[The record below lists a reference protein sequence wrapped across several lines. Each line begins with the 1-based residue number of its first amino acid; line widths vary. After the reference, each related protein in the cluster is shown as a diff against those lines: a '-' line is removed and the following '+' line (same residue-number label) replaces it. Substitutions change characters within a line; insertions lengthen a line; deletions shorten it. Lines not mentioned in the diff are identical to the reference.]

1 MFGPGGTNPWGDQ
14 IHCYTSPGFFRV
26 PWPWGGGGGG
36 WKLPA
41 AHKSKTIHGIDME
54 FGRGL
59 ENRKLINL
67 A

>member
-1 MFGPGGTNPWGDQ
+1 MGRPNPLLHQPRLFWGALAL
-14 IHCYTSPGFFRV
+14 GR
-26 PWPWGGGGGG
+26 GGGG